1 MWREDERVVA
11 HGRPKRSR
19 RAWLAA
25 AIYRAPNARGEAPW
39 CHRALLGEACCMN
52 FRRRLSRDNDGT
64 AEWRAKR
71 ARAAARMLVMGENSS
86 KAQRRRKAK
95 NGAAARN
102 RQRLACCAFCR
113 TAGGHH
119 GEQRGRF
126 NSATTPA
133 VMGEQRRGTDLGL
146 LLFSR
151 EKIWAPGR
159 RGRAARRAR
168 RNRGRHGRDS
178 TADL

>member
-1 MWREDERVVA
+1 MARR
-11 HGRPKRSR
+11 RTRR
-19 RAWLAA
+19 RAWETEAK
-25 AIYRAPNARGEAPW
+25 PEGVARCGDLSSTQCARRSTMLPQGI
-39 CHRALLGEACCMN
+39 ASEACCRN
-52 FRRRLSRDNDGT
+52 FRRRLSRDNDGA

-71 ARAAARMLVMGENSS
+71 ARAAARMLVIGENSS
-86 KAQRRRKAK
+86 KALRRRKAK

-113 TAGGHH
+113 TADGYH

-133 VMGEQRRGTDLGL
+133 AMGEQRRGTDLGL

-159 RGRAARRAR
+159 RGRAARRAG